1 MTELKPCPF
10 CGGEVT
16 VARYDNWWSVIAK
29 GTDPK
34 ISCRCRVFMESELFH
49 NDAEKERAKE
59 NLIETWNTRPNP
71 WHTGTP
77 TEEGNYI
84 AHLRIKSRDGE
95 FIEYDMTCNLEV
107 LLNYIRCQ
115 DESEENYLMVKGWLR
130 YEPYKEN

>member
-10 CGGEVT
+10 CGGAGKYHGSYFEDDVCEYVSCT
-16 VARYDNWWSVIAK
+16 RCNASTPLMDKKGESIEWWN
-29 GTDPK
+29 
-34 ISCRCRVFMESELFH
+34 R
-49 NDAEKERAKE
+49 RA
-59 NLIETWNTRPNP
+59 NP

-77 TEEGNYI
+77 TEIGNYI

-115 DESEENYLMVKGWLR
+115 DESEENYLMIKGWMR
-130 YEPYKEN
+130 YEPYKEKEDGHTD